1 MTYLYNAIHH
11 AMLKG
16 HYYIFELTSQDCN
29 YTKSV
34 EEVRETLKV
43 VFFACL
49 SFLYKV
55 LFIEEDWRKI
65 SENGS

>member
-49 SFLYKV
+49 TFLYKV
-55 LFIEEDWRKI
+55 RTIYRERLEKDF
-65 SENGS
+65 